1 MAVRLPP
8 LVTLLLLLV
17 LESGVRAARL
27 DLFDRKQGI
36 RMGVPSNGCDDGK
49 TGLSVDYNGS
59 AVEYTCF
66 LPKSKRWRVGLNVVE
81 PVQHCD
87 DLPDDYYPQHYCMNQ
102 SLVYKDTIPTY
113 GDHRPLWGIFG
124 EYQYLPPQ
132 RWLHNVEHGS
142 VIMLYHPCAD
152 YREVDRLKG
161 LVRGCIRKHIITPY
175 PKLSLLR
182 PLALV
187 AWGCRLEMSHVDPA
201 TVRSFIR
208 EKGLKGPE
216 GDLPKQGQYDFML
229 LQRAEPPAGSDIN
242 DSVLCPNQP

>member
-8 LVTLLLLLV
+8 LVTLVLLLLV
-17 LESGVRAARL
+17 LESGVKTARL

-87 DLPDDYYPQHYCMNQ
+87 DLPDDYY
-102 SLVYKDTIPTY
+102 
-113 GDHRPLWGIFG
+113 
-124 EYQYLPPQ
+124 
-132 RWLHNVEHGS
+132 HGS

-242 DSVLCPNQP
+242 DSVLCPSQP